1 MTRVEKSVLV
11 LHSARE
17 IWELVQDIPAY
28 PQFLP
33 WCSHAEI
40 HETEGEETVATIHI
54 NFHGLKQQFTT
65 RNTSVPGES
74 LVMALVSGPF
84 RHLHGEFRF
93 TALQAQGC
101 KISFSLEWTF
111 SSYLLEKVVGPVFSG
126 IANSMVDAFVAR
138 AEAVYGSGPCK

>member
-17 IWELVQDIPAY
+17 MWELVQDIPAY

-111 SSYLLEKVVGPVFSG
+111 SSYLLEKVVGPVFSS

>member
-11 LHSARE
+11 LYSARE
-17 IWELVQDIPAY
+17 MWELVQDIPAY

-111 SSYLLEKVVGPVFSG
+111 SSYLLEKVVGPVFSS